1 MRSLSAGRRAMIH
14 RRRCGMSTLK
24 RARAM
29 VAALCLACGT
39 TAFVGP
45 RGGHPL
51 RAPPRRAAA
60 TGEVDALKQDL
71 LTSIGRRAGE
81 AEILRRAAR
90 VEATDVRT
98 GDVSGRW
105 ALVYSTQ
112 TASPRPGSAL
122 LSDLP
127 QEVSNRIYGLLFKVA
142 PFLAGGDSRDR
153 DGPLKVANEQVVDVA
168 ARVVDN
174 RVRITAL
181 GQTLKLRV
189 FGSAEATDDADRL
202 AITFEGFDV
211 NDVVT
216 LPLPRPRGE
225 IVTTYVDGDLR
236 LSRGSRG
243 GLFVLKR
250 MPAGS

>member
-1 MRSLSAGRRAMIH
+1 MIH

-51 RAPPRRAAA
+51 RLPPRRAA

-90 VEATDVRT
+90 VEETDVRT

-127 QEVSNRIYGLLFKVA
+127 QEISNRIYGLLFKVA

>member
-1 MRSLSAGRRAMIH
+1 
-14 RRRCGMSTLK
+14 MSTLN

-60 TGEVDALKQDL
+60 TAVVDALKQDL

-81 AEILRRAAR
+81 AEILRRAAPR
-90 VEATDVRT
+90 RRT
-98 GDVSGRW
+98 ARAAWRRW

-127 QEVSNRIYGLLFKVA
+127 QEISNRIYGLLFKV
-142 PFLAGGDSRDR
+142 
-153 DGPLKVANEQVVDVA
+153 VDVT

>member
-1 MRSLSAGRRAMIH
+1 M
-14 RRRCGMSTLK
+14 
-24 RARAM
+24 
-29 VAALCLACGT
+29 
-39 TAFVGP
+39 
-45 RGGHPL
+45 
-51 RAPPRRAAA
+51 
-60 TGEVDALKQDL
+60 
-71 LTSIGRRAGE
+71 
-81 AEILRRAAR
+81 
-90 VEATDVRT
+90 
-98 GDVSGRW
+98 
-105 ALVYSTQ
+105 
-112 TASPRPGSAL
+112 
-122 LSDLP
+122 
-127 QEVSNRIYGLLFKVA
+127 
-142 PFLAGGDSRDR
+142 
-153 DGPLKVANEQVVDVA
+153 ANEQVVDVA

>member
-1 MRSLSAGRRAMIH
+1 MRFRPRTSPYALAEAGSDAE
-14 RRRCGMSTLK
+14 
-24 RARAM
+24 
-29 VAALCLACGT
+29 AA
-39 TAFVGP
+39 
-45 RGGHPL
+45 
-51 RAPPRRAAA
+51 
-60 TGEVDALKQDL
+60 VDAK
-71 LTSIGRRAGE
+71 
-81 AEILRRAAR
+81 
-90 VEATDVRT
+90 
-98 GDVSGRW
+98 
-105 ALVYSTQ
+105 Q

-127 QEVSNRIYGLLFKVA
+127 QEISNRIYGLLVA

-153 DGPLKVANEQVVDVA
+153 DGPLRWRTSRSSTGR
-168 ARVVDN
+168 ARRRQ

-181 GQTLKLRV
+181 GRTLKLRV
-189 FGSAEATDDADRL
+189 FGSAARRTTHRL
-202 AITFEGFDV
+202 AITGFDV